1 MTIGERIKEIR
12 KNKKMTQK
20 ELASKLGISF
30 QALAQWENNLRNPK
44 QESLERIAEALEVT
58 TDYLKGKTNRP
69 DTRLST
75 QEDIDR
81 YFGGTSFVTE
91 DGVAIL
97 STQFGTL
104 SHYFNKLN
112 EIGRHEAIKRV
123 KELSQIPEY
132 QKKDEPGQE

>member
-69 DTRLST
+69 DTRSST
-75 QEDIDR
+75 QEDIGR
-81 YFGGTSFVTE
+81 YFGVTSFMTE

-97 STQFGTL
+97 SSQFGTL

-112 EIGRHEAIKRV
+112 ETGRHEAIKRV

-132 QKKDEPGQE
+132 QKKDEPGKE